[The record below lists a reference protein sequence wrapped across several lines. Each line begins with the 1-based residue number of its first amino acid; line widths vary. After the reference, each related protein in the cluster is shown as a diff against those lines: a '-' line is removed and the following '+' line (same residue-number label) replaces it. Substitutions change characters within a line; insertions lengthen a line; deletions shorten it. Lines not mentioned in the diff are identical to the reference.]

1 MAARDDLTALPETVD
16 GLIDMLDRH
25 FPLHNFPL
33 NTDLVTLHRHF
44 GARDVVDMLRSL
56 QAERDNTKD

>member
-25 FPLHNFPL
+25 FPLRNFPQQ
-33 NTDLVTLHRHF
+33 TDLVTLHRHF

-56 QAERDNTKD
+56 QEERNNVKD